1 MSGAGNVGFSDQPEG
16 REKILSL
23 DFVRHDHSGFCLA
36 SDEALGAV
44 LDLLPGPGSDS
55 MRSGASPLGQVRGT
69 A

>member
-1 MSGAGNVGFSDQPEG
+1 MSGAANVDLLDSPKR

-44 LDLLPGPGSDS
+44 LDLLPGPGSE
-55 MRSGASPLGQVRGT
+55 AELVL
-69 A
+69 